1 MLSLIFIQ
9 FLVFTAYC
17 EFSVVNQVIKDPLA
31 FAQTFSQASPDQ
43 INEVVKIIE
52 GLISTG
58 EAKKKDIIDTRT
70 AADAVLS
77 KANADLAT
85 ALDEFETARGER
97 KLADE
102 WVTVLKGKLDARTS
116 EQSAALKAKNLAAE
130 TLQDAQ
136 DWFTQESERIDIE
149 KAIFKDVI
157 EVLTGLK
164 DNSGRRLLSSQ
175 SHLAPI
181 LSALIDSAKV
191 NPDSIDKVVALVVD
205 LINAGEAVRTE
216 VDLAKS
222 AAQKAFDKADSEWKA
237 AVQATIAAN
246 DKHTKAVTTA
256 ADKLVVE
263 QAKESIWNDATASQE
278 AAQVDKDKKLKIE
291 QEQVPVIDH
300 ENAELRKVVDILKN
314 MIKKMD

>member
-1 MLSLIFIQ
+1 MLSLVFIQ

-17 EFSVVNQVIKDPLA
+17 ESSVVNQVIKDPLA

-43 INEVVKIIE
+43 INEVIRIIE

-58 EAKKKDIIDTRT
+58 EAKKKDIIDTRA
-70 AADAVLS
+70 AADEVLS
-77 KANADLAT
+77 TSNADLAK

-102 WVTVLKGKLDARTS
+102 WVVLLKGKLDARIS
-116 EQSAALKAKNLAAE
+116 EQTAALKAKNLAAE
-130 TLQDAQ
+130 TLKDAQ
-136 DWFTQESERIDIE
+136 EWFTHESTRIDGE
-149 KAIFKDVI
+149 KAIFKEAI
-157 EVLTGLK
+157 EVLEGLK
-164 DNSGRRLLSSQ
+164 DNGGRRLLSSQ

-191 NPDSIDKVVALVVD
+191 NPDSIDKVVAMIVD

-222 AAQKAFDKADSEWKA
+222 TAQKAFDNADSKWKA
-237 AVQATIAAN
+237 AVQAVIAAQDN
-246 DKHTKAVTTA
+246 HANAVKTA

-263 QAKESIWNDATASQE
+263 QGKEKIWEAATATQ
-278 AAQVDKDKKLKIE
+278 AKAQADKDKKLKIE
-291 QEQVPVIDH
+291 EEQVPIIDH
-300 ENAELRKVVDILKN
+300 ENAELRKVVVILEN